1 MVQSSNQAC
10 YLEDEANSQQDVAQK
25 SAAEKWDITAKI

>member
-10 YLEDEANSQQDVAQK
+10 YLEGEANSQQDVAQK
-25 SAAEKWDITAKI
+25 AAAEKWDITAKI